1 MQTYQIKKS
10 EFAKTVLA
18 NPFIPTKPTYKQAQ
32 FLVRTEKEG
41 LFGGQ
46 AGGGKSQALLMAA
59 LQYIHVPKYSALI
72 LRRSYTD
79 LSLPGAI
86 MERALEWLHSSNAKW
101 NDNKK
106 TWRFPSGAT
115 LTFGYL
121 ELETDKFR
129 YQGAEFQFIAFDE
142 LTQFTESQYSY
153 LFSRL
158 RRLENSN
165 IPLRIRVASNPG
177 GVGHDWV
184 KARFISPPRTE
195 MEANNRFFIPAS
207 LDDNPFIDQVAY
219 EESLNA
225 LDPLTRAQL
234 KHGDWDI
241 VPSGNMFQRE
251 WFKFVDNVPS
261 GIINWVRY
269 WDMAAS
275 EPTQAYPDPDYTAG
289 VLMGEFNG
297 LFYIAD
303 MVLVRLNPAQRDEV
317 IKATIAMDGPNVLQ
331 RMEQEGGA
339 SGKDDVFN
347 FAKTLFKGVGFQ
359 GIKSSGN
366 KEIRARGFSGAVSNG
381 LVFLKRAPWN
391 STYINFLCPFPQK
404 GIHDDA
410 VDASSGA
417 YNELIKIPVGQAYE
431 TSYIG
436 TSFSSGSM
444 RI

>member
-1 MQTYQIKKS
+1 MVLDDNTFIG
-10 EFAKTVLA
+10 TVLD
-18 NPFIPTKPTYKQAQ
+18 NNYLPQDPTYKQSL
-32 FLVRTEKEG
+32 FLQRTEKEG

-46 AGGGKSQALLMAA
+46 AGGGKSSTILMAA
-59 LQYIHVPKYSALI
+59 LQYVSEPKYSALI
-72 LRRSYTD
+72 LRRSYAD

-86 MERALEWLHSSNAKW
+86 MDRANEWLRNSDAKW
-101 NDNKK
+101 NEQTK
-106 TWRFPSGAT
+106 TWKFPSGAT

-121 ELETDKFR
+121 EHENDKYR

-142 LTQFTESQYSY
+142 LTQFSETQYSY

-158 RRLENSN
+158 RRLENSV
-165 IPLRIRVASNPG
+165 IPLRIRAASNPG
-177 GVGHDWV
+177 GVGHEWV
-184 KARFISPPRTE
+184 KARFITPSPEE
-195 MEANNRFFIPAS
+195 MKANDRFFIPAS
-207 LDDNPFIDQVAY
+207 LEDNPFIDQAAY

-225 LDPLTRAQL
+225 LDPITKAQL

-241 VPSGNMFQRE
+241 VANGNMFKRE
-251 WFKFVDNVPS
+251 WFKFVDEIPR
-261 GIINWVRY
+261 GITKWVRF

-275 EPTQAYPDPDYTAG
+275 EPSQGYQDPDYTAG
-289 VLMGEFNG
+289 VLMGELNG

-317 IKATIAMDGPNVLQ
+317 IKATIKMDGSQVLQ

-347 FAKTLFKGVGFQ
+347 FAKTLFQGTGFQ
-359 GIKSSGN
+359 GIKSSGS

-391 STYINFLCPFPQK
+391 STLINFLCPFPQK
-404 GIHDDA
+404 GVHDDA

-417 YNELIKIPVGQAYE
+417 YNELIKLPSQQVYE
-431 TSYIG
+431 TSFVG
-436 TSFSSGSM
+436 ASSSGGM